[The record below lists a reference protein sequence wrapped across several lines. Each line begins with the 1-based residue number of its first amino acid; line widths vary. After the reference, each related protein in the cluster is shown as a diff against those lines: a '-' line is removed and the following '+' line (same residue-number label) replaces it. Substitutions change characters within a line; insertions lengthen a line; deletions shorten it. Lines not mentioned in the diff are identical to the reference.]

1 MESAVFM
8 VMGMV
13 ALKEVDR
20 EAAKMSGKV
29 TMSVYRTG
37 IWKSACLKSISL

>member
-1 MESAVFM
+1 MLDNLESAVFM

-29 TMSVYRTG
+29 TKSVYRTE
-37 IWKSACLKSISL
+37 I